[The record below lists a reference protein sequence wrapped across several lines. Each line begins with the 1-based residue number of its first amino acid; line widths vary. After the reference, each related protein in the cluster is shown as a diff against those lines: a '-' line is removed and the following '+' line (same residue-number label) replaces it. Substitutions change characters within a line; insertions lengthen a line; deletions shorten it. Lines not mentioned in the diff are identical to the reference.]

1 MGRKFN
7 ESMIRIFKDGWRM
20 DIINP
25 PFGMTSGVIPCFK
38 NPCHDELPIKAITEG
53 KQLEKIKSNRDF
65 KNNNNT
71 TTSAYPFHIMLSNCC
86 KTLCSGV
93 NSHAQKFSQAE

>member
-1 MGRKFN
+1 MRKVAFPQLFKTKNSPGSLTEAWAGKFN

-38 NPCHDELPIKAITEG
+38 IHAMRNCPIKAITEG
-53 KQLEKIKSNRDF
+53 KQLEKIKSNRD
-65 KNNNNT
+65 KNTHNN
-71 TTSAYPFHIMLSNCC
+71 
-86 KTLCSGV
+86 
-93 NSHAQKFSQAE
+93 